1 MRLAKLL
8 GSDNPPFSEVS
19 KGRGRWR
26 CADAGTA
33 SRMPV
38 PPPKP
43 PLKSPP
49 RCPIGAVHPVGP
61 VPLGSN
67 VNFLQTYPV
76 DVVIELGRTRLT
88 IRQLA
93 ELNAEDVVNLD
104 RASDQLLDVVVDG
117 RVFARGTVVIN
128 GDRMSLRIVEVVGE
142 ENQRRTG

>member
-1 MRLAKLL
+1 M
-8 GSDNPPFSEVS
+8 
-19 KGRGRWR
+19 
-26 CADAGTA
+26 
-33 SRMPV
+33 
-38 PPPKP
+38 
-43 PLKSPP
+43 
-49 RCPIGAVHPVGP
+49 
-61 VPLGSN
+61 PLGSN
-67 VNFLQTYPV
+67 VTFLQTYPG

-117 RVFARGTVVIN
+117 RVFARGAVVIN

>member
-1 MRLAKLL
+1 M
-8 GSDNPPFSEVS
+8 
-19 KGRGRWR
+19 
-26 CADAGTA
+26 
-33 SRMPV
+33 
-38 PPPKP
+38 
-43 PLKSPP
+43 
-49 RCPIGAVHPVGP
+49 
-61 VPLGSN
+61 PLGSN
-67 VNFLQTYPV
+67 VTFLQTYPV

-117 RVFARGTVVIN
+117 RVFARGAVVIN